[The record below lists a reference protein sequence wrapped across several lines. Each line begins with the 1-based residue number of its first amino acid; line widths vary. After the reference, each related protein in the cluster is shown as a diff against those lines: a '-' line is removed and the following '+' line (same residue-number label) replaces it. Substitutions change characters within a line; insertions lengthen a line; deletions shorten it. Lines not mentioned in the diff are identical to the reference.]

1 MYSHRPR
8 LGVSPVRRQMAASGR
23 ALVLGGGG
31 VTGIAWELGLLAG
44 LAENGLDLTSPDLV
58 VGTSAGSVVGAQILS
73 GTSIEELYAEQLKNP
88 TGELAARMG
97 MGALA
102 RFVIASLWPGD
113 ARRGRAYLGHAAL
126 AARTVP
132 ESDRLEVIEGRLRS
146 RSWPAARLLITAVDA
161 ESGEGKVFDRDSG
174 VTLTQA
180 VAASCAV
187 PIVWPPITI
196 NGRRYIDSGVRT
208 IANADLAAG
217 CDRVV
222 VVAPVTIAFRRSSRI
237 ANQLSKLGPSVHS
250 VVVSPDREARTA
262 IGRNV
267 LDPARRAASARAGRR
282 QAASAAG
289 AVRDIWS
296 DG

>member
-1 MYSHRPR
+1 VGR
-8 LGVSPVRRQMAASGR
+8 MATTGR

-44 LAENGLDLTSPDLV
+44 LAEKGLDLTSPDLV
-58 VGTSAGSVVGAQILS
+58 VGTSAGSIVGAQILS
-73 GTSIEELYAEQLKNP
+73 GTSIEELYAEQLEDP
-88 TGELAARMG
+88 TGEIGARMG
-97 MGALA
+97 IGALA

-132 ESDRLEVIEGRLRS
+132 ESDRRRVIEGRLRS
-146 RSWPAARLLITAVDA
+146 HSWPERRLLITAVDA
-161 ESGEGKVFDRDSG
+161 ETGEAQVFDRDSG
-174 VTLTQA
+174 VTLTEA
-180 VAASCAV
+180 VSASCAV

-196 NGRRYIDSGVRT
+196 NGRRYMDGGART
-208 IANADLAAG
+208 IANADLAVG

-222 VVAPVTIAFRRSSRI
+222 VVAPVTFALRRSSRI
-237 ANQLSKLGPSVHS
+237 GNQLSGLGPSVRS
-250 VVVSPDREARTA
+250 VVVSPDADARSA

-267 LDPARRAASARAGRR
+267 LDPAQRAASARAGRR
-282 QAASAAG
+282 QAASVAS
-289 AVRDIWS
+289 AVRDVWS